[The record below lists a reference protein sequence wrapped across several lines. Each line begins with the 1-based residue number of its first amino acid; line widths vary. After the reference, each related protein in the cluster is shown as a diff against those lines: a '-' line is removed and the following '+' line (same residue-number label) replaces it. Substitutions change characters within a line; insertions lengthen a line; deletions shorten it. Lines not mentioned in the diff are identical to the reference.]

1 MSASL
6 GLYRLQQVDRQID
19 RTQSQLEVI
28 RKTLENDVELREA
41 LSRVEAAKKEK
52 YQTYHA
58 LKLAE
63 TEAQNQQIKIQ
74 QAESSL
80 YGGTVHNPKELQ
92 DLQQDVVSLKRHLA
106 TLEDRELEVMMQV
119 EQVEAVLQTSQMEL
133 ERLQSR
139 LGNEHQKLL
148 ENKDAMLNDLE
159 RFTEE
164 REAALAPIESRLLE
178 TYEYLRQQ
186 RRGLAVAEVSDNSC
200 SACGSRISA
209 ALQQNARST
218 AQLAHCPTCGR
229 IIFAG

>member
-6 GLYRLQQVDRQID
+6 GIYRLQQVDRQID
-19 RTQSQLEVI
+19 RTQSQLEAI

-41 LSRVEAAKKEK
+41 LSRVESVKKEK
-52 YQTYHA
+52 HQAYHA

-63 TEAQNQQIKIQ
+63 VEAQNQQIKIQ
-74 QAESSL
+74 QVESSL

-92 DLQQDVVSLKRHLA
+92 DLQQDVAALKRHLT
-106 TLEDRELEVMMQV
+106 TLEERELEVMIQV
-119 EQVEAVLQTSQMEL
+119 EQVEADLQTSKMEL
-133 ERLQSR
+133 EKLQSR

-148 ENKDAMLNDLE
+148 EGQAAMLNDLE
-159 RFTEE
+159 RLIEE

-178 TYEYLRQQ
+178 TYENLRQQ

-209 ALQQNARST
+209 ALQQTARST